1 MNIAIAG
8 LGLIGGSFCKALSN
22 RTDHNIWGFDIN
34 SDVTKKALSEKS
46 ISRILS
52 PQDFRDAD
60 ILLICLHP
68 EISIKFL
75 NENLSFFKE
84 GTIVADVC
92 GVKTRIVN
100 EMSQMCRSHNL
111 RYVGTH
117 PMAGREFGGY
127 DHSVENL
134 YDNRSF
140 IITPVDDTDTDA
152 LETVKSLAVS
162 VGFSKIVTASPAEHD
177 KTIAYTSQLAHIV
190 SSAYVKSP
198 SIENEAGFTA
208 GSFQDMTRIATVNEH
223 MWTDLFMQNR
233 EPLLAELETLIN
245 NLEKYKEALKNS
257 DANTMTELLRE
268 GRLIKEK
275 DLSTYSQKGRE

>member
-52 PQDFRDAD
+52 PQDFREAD

-100 EMSQMCRSHNL
+100 EMSLMCRSHNL

-162 VGFSKIVTASPAEHD
+162 AGFGKIVTASPAEHD

-233 EPLLAELETLIN
+233 EPLLAELDTLIN
-245 NLEKYKEALKNS
+245 NLGKYKEALKNS

-275 DLSTYSQKGRE
+275 DLSTYSQKGR